1 MGKSIRYYFFTS
13 IATVLVVSVLVMG
26 LIQVYLSRTYF
37 TEEKEKQLKQVT
49 TDVSNGIMSGQIT
62 LDGES
67 RLMIDY
73 MANMFS
79 TGVFI
84 CDTSGHVFYATAEA
98 GGMLDEHIP
107 AKLLADIDEMG
118 EHYHELGRLS
128 GVYGRNFYTVASPL
142 HGPDESKIGYVFASS
157 DASSLK
163 IYLSDMLSSFI
174 LSAILVMI
182 LSSLVALILFNRTV
196 IPIRRVSA
204 AARQFAEGNYAARVP
219 VEGDDELAQLA
230 VTFNEMANSFEAAD
244 LSRRTFMGNIAHEL
258 RTPMTSIK
266 GFIDGM
272 LDGTIPENQ
281 RDRYLAVVSEE
292 VGRLARLT
300 KNMLDVSKL
309 ESGEYTA
316 QNTNFDIWGPIAS
329 VFLSSERRITE
340 KKVEVD
346 GLSGNKPVFVFAD
359 EDFVHQILFNL
370 VDNAIKFTP
379 NEGSIYV
386 KAESAKGFATIRIR
400 NTGAGIAPDALPYI
414 FDRFYKGDKSRSLN
428 ISGSGLGLHICKVLL
443 GLMGG
448 RIWVESEHGAWTE
461 FCFTLPLGTQKWSPA
476 RWVAAGQDSAKSG
489 MSGKGKTDTM

>member
-1 MGKSIRYYFFTS
+1 MNKSLRYYFFTS
-13 IATVLVVSVLVMG
+13 IAAVLVVSVLIMG
-26 LIQVYLSRTYF
+26 LIQIYLSSTYF
-37 TEEKEKQLKQVT
+37 TEEKENQLRQVV
-49 TDVSNGIMSGQIT
+49 DGVSTGIMSGQIA

-67 RLMIDY
+67 RTNIDFL
-73 MANMFS
+73 ANMF
-79 TGVFI
+79 TAGVFI
-84 CDTSGHVFYATAEA
+84 SDNSGQVIYATAEA
-98 GGMLDEHIP
+98 SEMMGRQLPERLLVEVGGDDP
-107 AKLLADIDEMG
+107 
-118 EHYHELGRLS
+118 YHELGRLA
-128 GVYGRNFYTVASPL
+128 GVYGRNFYTAAAPL
-142 HGPDESKIGYVFASS
+142 IGPDSHQIGFVFASA
-157 DASSLK
+157 DASGLK
-163 IYLSDMLSSFI
+163 IYLSDMLSSFV
-174 LSAILVMI
+174 LSAIFVLI

-204 AARQFAEGNYAARVP
+204 AAKEFAEGNYSARVP
-219 VEGDDELAQLA
+219 VEGDDEMAQLA
-230 VTFNEMANSFEAAD
+230 LTFNEMANSFEAAD

-272 LDGTIPENQ
+272 LDGTIPEDQ
-281 RDRYLAVVSEE
+281 RDRYLHVVSEE

-340 KKVEVD
+340 KKVEVI
-346 GLSGNKPVFVFAD
+346 GLSDNKPLLVFAD

-379 NEGSIYV
+379 VEGFIHV
-386 KAESAKGFATIRIR
+386 QAESAKGFATIRLR
-400 NTGAGIAPDALPYI
+400 NTGEGIAPDTLPYI
-414 FDRFYKGDKSRSLN
+414 FDRFYKEDKSRGLN

-448 RIWVESEHGAWTE
+448 RIWVESEEGEWTE
-461 FCFTLPLGTQKWSPA
+461 FCFTLPLGSQKWGQA
-476 RWVAAGQDSAKSG
+476 RRTATGNDSTSKPG
-489 MSGKGKTDTM
+489 MRGKGKNI